1 MKVIPHPRHLF
12 AMSALTLLMLGACSQ
27 HSSQTDSASAPAS
40 APTAAASSPA
50 PSQPASNSTAADQQD
65 EADESG
71 GTKPVPQQSASSASG
86 PRIKGIALGDSSD
99 VVRAAVTALIPQGS
113 PCHVDEKTD
122 ASNPFLNLTIHTPY
136 GIALNCG
143 TAATQPNYVAVFE
156 FKDRALTAFTFG
168 TDLSVSAFNAGQ
180 MSAKDFAQT
189 FIDAYSIPRLDPSE
203 NQQYMTYRDPDHG
216 WAVDLFQDKSFKVYA
231 VATASQQTKSFN

>member
-1 MKVIPHPRHLF
+1 MKVIVHPRYLL
-12 AMSALTLLMLGACSQ
+12 ALPLAAILALGACSK
-27 HSSQTDSASAPAS
+27 STPQTDAGLATAPSSTPTASVSQKVASADK
-40 APTAAASSPA
+40 TAEQS
-50 PSQPASNSTAADQQD
+50 D
-65 EADESG
+65 EADENG
-71 GTKPVPQQSASSASG
+71 GAKPAPQQSASSAND
-86 PRIKGIALGDSSD
+86 PRIKGIALGDSPNA
-99 VVRAAVTALIPQGS
+99 VRAAVTALIPQGS
-113 PCHVDEKTD
+113 RCHVDEKTD
-122 ASNPFLNLTIHTPY
+122 ARNPFLNLLIHTPY

-143 TAATQPNYVAVFE
+143 TAPTQPNYVALFE

-203 NQQYMTYRDPDHG
+203 NQQYMTYRDSDHG

-231 VATASQQTKSFN
+231 VATANQQAKSFN